1 MGGNEIQRG
10 APKTERRDGPVVRLK
25 PISIM
30 GGANVRR
37 GPELTWRERHET
49 RRQLEH

>member
-1 MGGNEIQRG
+1 M
-10 APKTERRDGPVVRLK
+10 KL
-25 PISIM
+25 ISIM

-37 GPELTWRERHET
+37 GPKLTWRERRET